1 MIHHPLV
8 LGMKLVLLIVIG
20 VVLLILRSVLTP
32 EQFRVALWVGAAVFV
47 VGTIALWVFA
57 FRVLSDPKSRL
68 GKQMIHSDRQRSDA
82 GAPSRE
88 KLQAMIGAR
97 GVTASPLRPAGT
109 AVFGEE
115 RLSVVTEGEYIEAG
129 CQVEI
134 VSARGARVVVRPT
147 RIGQI

>member
-8 LGMKLVLLIVIG
+8 LGMKLALLIVIA

-47 VGTIALWVFA
+47 FGTIALWVFA
-57 FRVLSDPKSRL
+57 FRTLGNPNSRI
-68 GKQMIHSDRQRSDA
+68 GKQMIHSDQQRSADA
-82 GAPSRE
+82 APSRQ

-115 RLSVVTEGEYIEAG
+115 RLSVVTEGEYIDAG

-134 VSARGARVVVRPT
+134 VSAKGARVVVRPT
-147 RIGQI
+147 RIGEI